1 MAWTRRRA
9 GLAFALALTLS
20 QLPAPAGGAPTVPE
34 SADGA
39 RIVRQV
45 FVKAAPRVSARRV
58 GYLPTY
64 TPYTGRSLVVPV
76 IATHRDRN
84 GNDWVKVRLYTRP
97 NGAAG
102 WIPRWITRR
111 TQLAWRIEVSL
122 RRRTVSVYREGA
134 LVRRSRV
141 VIGRPGRPTPKGF
154 FYVVDRVRLYNSWS
168 SGVWAL
174 PLSAHSNAVK
184 RFDGGDGRVAMH
196 GRGRLRD
203 PVGTAASNGC
213 IRLRDGDI
221 AWLAKR
227 IPVGTPVRV
236 L

>member
-20 QLPAPAGGAPTVPE
+20 QLPAPAGGAATMPE
-34 SADGA
+34 TADGA

-76 IATHRDRN
+76 IASRRDRN
-84 GNDWVKVRLYTRP
+84 GNDWIKVRLYKRP
-97 NGAAG
+97 NGATG

-111 TQLAWRIEVSL
+111 KQLAWRMQVSL
-122 RRRTVSVYREGA
+122 RRRTVSVYRNGS
-134 LVRRSRV
+134 LVRRNRV
-141 VIGRPGRPTPKGF
+141 VVGRSNRPTPKGF

-196 GRGRLRD
+196 GRGRLSD

-236 L
+236 Y